1 VGKDRVAMQTKLTII
16 ERIGE
21 QRLILPILVARAL
34 AANARLTY
42 YLMLLRTAYACAIAP
57 HEPARSLRAEREA
70 SGVTDSSFDRIVE
83 GSSTIA
89 GHTLHIPQ
97 AKLIVEH
104 LFEELRLMLPPLEV
118 AGLTHPEV
126 RARVE
131 MYERRL
137 EDLVAHA
144 PSCHDDQLI
153 VGAVAVLIGLSGNG
167 HDTAHQLAH
176 DLHGELNRLQSNAV
190 EEIIDGARAF
200 GITPA
205 DRPLVCAFMKGVNDT
220 APLKFDRPGLDTMVT
235 RDGGGLAIQT
245 ELSSTEAHFVVVT
258 IAGLSATVTYTD
270 VHPRRVRFLQDMLRP
285 YGVQWSAASTS
296 PGADYDVSVGG
307 CTAATPER
315 LKGYLTFLGS
325 RLVFLIDWNRA
336 RKRLGRMVMKTV
348 ATSLLK
354 WAADNNVGHC
364 AFLQVGDI
372 GVIDAVLQRAAPVH
386 ARPDRLDEWLGAE
399 AARWFLMDLLRVTS
413 SGLAAG
419 RPLSLIEDQIEAALL
434 EHLQTTD
441 AHMLQRVAAH
451 STVVAGL
458 SERIRSTLVTT
469 SGHAS
474 FARSARTAELA
485 RRWSS
490 HADQLVVQACQRR
503 DEVTEHEVR
512 RLLTEA
518 DRAADTLA
526 EAAFMLPLLPD
537 SVDSETL
544 ARLVGLADLV
554 LQSVRQYV
562 RCLEKF
568 RDLSSRDS
576 DGDRVLSDIER
587 LADLHR
593 DVIEKRRALTERLL
607 RGPGNFHDLHVV
619 GDVARGLERTSAA
632 LARCGAMVRDHVL
645 RTQPDH

>member
-1 VGKDRVAMQTKLTII
+1 MSTKLTII

-97 AKLIVEH
+97 AELIVEH
-104 LFEELRLMLPPLEV
+104 LFQELRLMLPPLEV

-126 RARVE
+126 HARVE
-131 MYERRL
+131 MYRRRL

-144 PSCHDDQLI
+144 PSCRDDQLI

-190 EEIIDGARAF
+190 EETIDGARVF
-200 GITPA
+200 GIA
-205 DRPLVCAFMKGVNDT
+205 EDDRPLVRAFMKGLNET
-220 APLKFDRPGLDTMVT
+220 AALKFDQPGLATMVT
-235 RDGGGLAIQT
+235 PDDSGLAIQT
-245 ELSSTEAHFVVVT
+245 DLGSTEAQFVVVT
-258 IAGLSATVTYTD
+258 VTGLSATVTYTD

-285 YGVQWSAASTS
+285 YGVQWSAASAS
-296 PGADYDVSVGG
+296 PGADYDVSVGC

-315 LKGYLTFLGS
+315 LARYLTFLGS
-325 RLVFLIDWNRA
+325 RLVFLIDWSRA
-336 RKRLGRMVMKTV
+336 RRRLAHLVTKTA

-364 AFLQVGDI
+364 AFVQVAEA
-372 GVIDAVLQRAAPVH
+372 GVIDSVLQRAAPVH
-386 ARPDRLDEWLGAE
+386 TRPDRLDEWLGPD
-399 AARWFLMDLLRVTS
+399 AARWFLMDVLRVTS

-419 RPLSLIEDQIEAALL
+419 RSLSLIEDKIEAALL

-441 AHMLQRVAAH
+441 PRLLQRVAAH
-451 STVVAGL
+451 STIIA
-458 SERIRSTLVTT
+458 TLTGRVRDTLIKA
-469 SGHAS
+469 SGDDS
-474 FARSARTAELA
+474 FPGSARTAELA
-485 RRWSS
+485 RRWST
-490 HADQLVVQACQRR
+490 HADQLVVEACQRLNWVSER
-503 DEVTEHEVR
+503 EVR
-512 RLLTEA
+512 QLLTEA
-518 DRAADTLA
+518 DRAADALE
-526 EAAFMLPLLPD
+526 EAADMLTLLPD
-537 SVDSETL
+537 SVHSETL
-544 ARLVGLADLV
+544 ARLVGLADVVLDAV
-554 LQSVRQYV
+554 LQYIH
-562 RCLEKF
+562 CLEDF
-568 RDLSSRDS
+568 RDLSSSFTDS
-576 DGDRVLSDIER
+576 NLERVLIDIER
-587 LADLHR
+587 LVDLHHQA
-593 DVIEKRRALTERLL
+593 IEKRQALAERLL
-607 RGPGNFHDLHVV
+607 HARGPGDFHDLHVV
-619 GDVARGLERTSAA
+619 GDVARGFERTSTAI
-632 LARCGAMVRDHVL
+632 ARCGAMVRDHVL